1 MNIDN
6 TLLSSV
12 NKINPTLPK
21 VVDKTVTTPSGKA
34 FDDIYKAAINLVED
48 TSDYQK
54 TASKLQ
60 MDFVTGKTD
69 DILAV
74 TMAQEKAL
82 TSLNFTVQ
90 ITNKVVDAY
99 RQIMQIQL

>member
-1 MNIDN
+1 MKVEN
-6 TLLSSV
+6 TLLNSV
-12 NKINPTLPK
+12 ARLNPALNKVEQKIA
-21 VVDKTVTTPSGKA
+21 TPSGQA

-54 TASKLQ
+54 NATQLQ

-99 RQIMQIQL
+99 RQIMQIQI